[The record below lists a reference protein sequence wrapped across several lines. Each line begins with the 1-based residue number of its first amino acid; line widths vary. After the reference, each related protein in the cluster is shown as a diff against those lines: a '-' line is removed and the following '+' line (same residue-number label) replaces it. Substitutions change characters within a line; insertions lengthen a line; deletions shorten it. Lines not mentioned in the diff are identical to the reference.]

1 MSAKVSIKHTKE
13 PQVKKWYVLRV
24 VNGKEKKIKQYID
37 SEISRLGMKD
47 YVSQVLIPIE
57 KVIQV
62 RAGKKVSKERNI
74 FPGYIML
81 EGILVGEIPHM
92 LKNIT
97 GVIGFLGSKSGEA
110 VPLRQSEI
118 NRILGKVDEMA
129 GAEETMLNQFIVGEQ
144 VKVID
149 GPFNTFSGV
158 IEEIN
163 EEKKKLKVMVKI
175 FGRKTP
181 LELNYMQV
189 EKE

>member
-1 MSAKVSIKHTKE
+1 MSAKVQTKQTKE
-13 PQVKKWYVLRV
+13 QQVKKWFVLRV

-37 SEISRLGMKD
+37 SEISRLGMQD
-47 YVSQVLIPIE
+47 YVAQVLIPME
-57 KVIQV
+57 KVIQI
-62 RAGKKVSKERNI
+62 RGGKKVSKERNI

-97 GVIGFLGSKSGEA
+97 GVIGFLGSKTGDP

-129 GAEETMLNQFIVGEQ
+129 GAEETMLNQFVVGEQ